1 MISII
6 SAISL
11 ATIGSIE
18 LLLLIESASV
28 DELIVFIGASFAEYI
43 FQIRDEMAALGENQ
57 YELQG
62 AVDQLR
68 SDMTKEF
75 KNVYKYIESVV
86 TDIQSYIS
94 DRGLF

>member
-1 MISII
+1 MTSSSDMIFGIISII

-43 FQIRDEMAALGENQ
+43 
-57 YELQG
+57 
-62 AVDQLR
+62 LR
-68 SDMTKEF
+68 STKA
-75 KNVYKYIESVV
+75 S
-86 TDIQSYIS
+86 TL
-94 DRGLF
+94 DRLLTNSLNKSLVLEYLCG